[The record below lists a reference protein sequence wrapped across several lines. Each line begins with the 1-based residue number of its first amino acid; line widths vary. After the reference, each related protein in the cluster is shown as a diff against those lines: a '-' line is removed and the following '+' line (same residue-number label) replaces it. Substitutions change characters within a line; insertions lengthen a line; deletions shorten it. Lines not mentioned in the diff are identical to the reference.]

1 MPADRG
7 RPRLL
12 ASHLNARASSHEK
25 RHIGLSANAPDTKQW
40 AGTFM
45 ADLIILYW
53 RDIPAQVIV
62 RQGRRNAKRELP
74 LRFTEAIDM
83 CAMRTGAG
91 GTDDYLA
98 EWRKAD
104 PVPVGD
110 DLEAEAQEAA
120 DRLDREF
127 TRERLVALVKAGGRN
142 DV

>member
-1 MPADRG
+1 
-7 RPRLL
+7 
-12 ASHLNARASSHEK
+12 
-25 RHIGLSANAPDTKQW
+25 
-40 AGTFM
+40 M